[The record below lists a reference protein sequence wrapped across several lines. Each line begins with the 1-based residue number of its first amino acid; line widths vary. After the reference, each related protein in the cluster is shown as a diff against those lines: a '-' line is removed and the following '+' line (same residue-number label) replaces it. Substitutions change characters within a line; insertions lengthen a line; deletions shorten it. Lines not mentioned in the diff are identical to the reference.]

1 MKANNKRYKKKNRY
15 ADVES
20 ARVLYAKKALD
31 VALEKAIKM
40 TDDSWTEAAAA
51 MNVVCEEGPTA
62 YPELSKLFEAARRR
76 LTMMSAI
83 PNVKASHA
91 VRESLAEVLKC
102 FPELAQ
108 LAKTVVN
115 CLRFAQQQNRGRGSY
130 RGNSTR
136 GRGRGRGGYYNNNN
150 NNNANAVNSSGYANS
165 NGEKLCWKCSQTGHM
180 SYNCPQG
187 NSSGGNSSQEKK

>member
-1 MKANNKRYKKKNRY
+1 M
-15 ADVES
+15 
-20 ARVLYAKKALD
+20 LYAKKALD

-40 TDDSWTEAAAA
+40 TDDSWTDAAAA
-51 MNVVCEEGPTA
+51 MNVVCDEGPTA

-83 PNVKASHA
+83 LHVKASHA

-115 CLRFAQQQNRGRGSY
+115 CLRFSNNNNRGRGNNNY
-130 RGNSTR
+130 RGAR
-136 GRGRGRGGYYNNNN
+136 GRGRGRGGYNNHNN
-150 NNNANAVNSSGYANS
+150 SNSVNSSGYANPS
-165 NGEKLCWKCSQTGHM
+165 GEKLCWKCSQTGHL
-180 SYNCPQG
+180 SSNCPQG
-187 NSSGGNSSQEKK
+187 NNNSGGNSSLEKK